1 MRHICVVVV
10 NRANYARIRTV
21 LQALKERDDVQLT
34 IVASSSAL
42 LPRFGRVAD
51 LMESD
56 GLKATE
62 YVWSVVEGDT
72 PAAMAKSVSLSILEL
87 SSIFERIKPDLV
99 VTVADRY
106 ETIATAIS
114 ARYMNIPVAH
124 TQGGEVSGS
133 IDESVRHSVT
143 KLANLHFPATKKSA
157 ENLIKMGESEESIFA
172 FGCPSIDLAHTADL
186 KMESSFFV
194 DSGGVG
200 DEIDADK
207 PYVVVLQHPVTTEF
221 GQTRFQIR
229 ETLAAMKEL
238 SSSGLQIVWLWPNID
253 AGSDEISNEIRK
265 FRETNHS
272 GSFRFYKNFE
282 AEDYLKLISNASC
295 LVGNSSSG
303 LRESAF
309 LGIPVVNI
317 GSRQNLRERAGN
329 VLNVGHERN
338 EIIAGVEFQVSK
350 VRYPTSDIFGDGK
363 AGWKIAEVLALAPL
377 KVEKTISYVS

>member
-1 MRHICVVVV
+1 
-10 NRANYARIRTV
+10 
-21 LQALKERDDVQLT
+21 
-34 IVASSSAL
+34 
-42 LPRFGRVAD
+42 
-51 LMESD
+51 MEAD

-106 ETIATAIS
+106 ETIATAIA

-133 IDESVRHSVT
+133 IDESVRHAVT

-157 ENLIKMGESEESIFA
+157 ENLIKMGESEDSIFA
-172 FGCPSIDLAHTADL
+172 FGCPSIDLAYTADL
-186 KMESSFFV
+186 KMESSFFA

-200 DEIDADK
+200 DEIDATR

-221 GQTRFQIR
+221 GQTRVQIR
-229 ETLAAMKEL
+229 ETLAAMKDL
-238 SSSGLQIVWLWPNID
+238 ASKGLQIIWLWPNID
-253 AGSDEISNEIRK
+253 AGSDEISNEIRG
-265 FRETNHS
+265 FRETNDA

-282 AEDYLKLISNASC
+282 AEDYLRLISNASC

-317 GSRQNLRERAGN
+317 GSRQNLRERASN
-329 VLNVGHERN
+329 VVNVGHDRN
-338 EIIAGVEFQVSK
+338 EIIAATQIQLSK

-363 AGWKIAEVLALAPL
+363 AGQKIAEKLALVPL